1 MMRCG
6 RRGVQM
12 LLVAGARR
20 RNGLRFSASESENAG
35 SCDGLGDAGSTTECS
50 NVSEAG
56 RRR

>member
-1 MMRCG
+1 MRCG
-6 RRGVQM
+6 RPGVQM

-35 SCDGLGDAGSTTECS
+35 SCDGLGDAGSTTGCS